1 MDNLFSEYAR
11 SSRRRLLLLA
21 LAALLVALATV
32 RDIST
37 GAAGL
42 SAGDVLSAIFAPGSV
57 SPTARAVVW
66 SLRLPGALTAMC
78 VGASLGLAGAV
89 MQTILANPLASPYTL
104 GVGAGAAFGASLAIV
119 LDLRIAALPPEYTVP
134 ALSFAFASL
143 VCALVA
149 VLGRSRGG
157 GSSAMI
163 LAGIALLFLFQ
174 ALQALL
180 QFFATEG
187 DLQAIVFWTFGSLQK
202 AAWPKLAVTGGILA
216 VCLPL
221 TLRDAWR
228 YTALLLGDEKAE
240 SLGVNTGALKTRA
253 FFIVSLLTA
262 SAVCFT
268 GTIGFVGLAGP
279 HIARALAG
287 DDQRFYLPLSSL
299 CGALILCAASA
310 VSKSVVRGAIFP
322 IGVITALTGVPFFFA
337 LVLRRRRYQ

>member
-1 MDNLFSEYAR
+1 MDDFTREFAR
-11 SSRRRLLLLA
+11 ASQRKLA
-21 LAALLVALATV
+21 YLILAGLLVALAVV
-32 RDIST
+32 RDVST
-37 GAAGL
+37 GAATL
-42 SAGDVLSAIFAPGSV
+42 SAREVIEAIV
-57 SPTARAVVW
+57 SPRSVAPTVRAVIW
-66 SLRLPGALTAMC
+66 SLRLPSALTALA

-89 MQTILANPLASPYTL
+89 MQTVLGNPLASPYTL
-104 GVGAGAAFGASLAIV
+104 GVGAGAAFGAALAIV
-119 LDLRIAALPPEYTVP
+119 LDLHIAALPPEYVVP
-134 ALSFAFASL
+134 AFSFVFASL

-149 VLGRSRGG
+149 ALGRARGG
-157 GSSAMI
+157 GSAAMI

-202 AAWPKLAVTGGILA
+202 ASWPKLAVTGGLLA
-216 VCLPL
+216 VCVPL
-221 TLRDAWR
+221 VMRDAWR
-228 YTALLLGDEKAE
+228 YTALRFGDEKAE
-240 SLGVNTGALKTRA
+240 SLGVNTGALKTRG

-299 CGALILCAASA
+299 CGALILCAASV

-322 IGVITALTGVPFFFA
+322 IGVVTALTGVPFFFA
-337 LVLRRRRYQ
+337 LALRGRRGQ

>member
-1 MDNLFSEYAR
+1 METHSSYAR
-11 SSRRRLLLLA
+11 QSKRKCSLLLVFAALLLLA
-21 LAALLVALATV
+21 VL
-32 RDIST
+32 RDVTT

-42 SAGDVLSAIFAPGSV
+42 GFKQVTAAVFAPDSV

-66 SLRLPGALTAMC
+66 SLRLPAALTAAV

-119 LDLRIAALPPEYTVP
+119 LDLHLASLPPEYIVP
-134 ALSFAFASL
+134 LFAFVFAGGVCL
-143 VCALVA
+143 VVA
-149 VLGRSRGG
+149 MLGHSRA
-157 GSSAMI
+157 GSSAVMI

-180 QFFATEG
+180 QFFASEG

-202 AAWPKLAVTGGILA
+202 AAWSKLGITAAILFA
-216 VCLPL
+216 ALPL
-221 TLRDAWR
+221 VLCDAWS
-228 YTALLLGDEKAE
+228 YTALLLGDERAE
-240 SLGVNTGALKTRA
+240 SLGVRVASLKRRA
-253 FFIVSLLTA
+253 FVLVSLLTA
-262 SAVCFT
+262 AAVCFT

-279 HIARALAG
+279 HIARALCG

-299 CGALILCAASA
+299 CGALVLSAASTL
-310 VSKSVVRGAIFP
+310 SKSIVTGGIFP

-337 LVLRRRRYQ
+337 LALRGRWTR